1 MNVHSH
7 LRDTYGAWQAFNS
20 QLLRDLGGARTEN
33 PYEVTPPPGLIL
45 HFYETSI
52 IFVWKKKITST

>member
-33 PYEVTPPPGLIL
+33 PYEVRAPL
-45 HFYETSI
+45 HG
-52 IFVWKKKITST
+52 IFLHPSTRGVLPVYFA